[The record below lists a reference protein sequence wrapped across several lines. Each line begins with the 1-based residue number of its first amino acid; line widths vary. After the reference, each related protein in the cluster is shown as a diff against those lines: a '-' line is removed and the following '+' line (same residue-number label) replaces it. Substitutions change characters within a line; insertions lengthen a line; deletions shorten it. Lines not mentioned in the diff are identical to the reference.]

1 MVANTAGSTV
11 RTLTFLPPPPWT
23 SHLSCTGERCWLE
36 SYTLTSS
43 PAVLLQPLARA
54 GCEWEPERL
63 DGISFAMWSSFFPT
77 AGTDCWEVNHFG
89 GQVVLVSTSWRKC
102 FPGVVC
108 VYTGHVWGGLL
119 MSSMLACLLCCPSEL
134 LLFGADRLCIEVKK
148 VWLQLLKP
156 EIRRGWTRKSQEC

>member
-1 MVANTAGSTV
+1 MVANTAGSTI

-23 SHLSCTGERCWLE
+23 SHLSRTGERCWLE
-36 SYTLTSS
+36 SPTLTSS

-89 GQVVLVSTSWRKC
+89 GQVVLVRTSWRKC
-102 FPGVVC
+102 FLGVVC
-108 VYTGHVWGGLL
+108 VYTGHVWGGLVC
-119 MSSMLACLLCCPSEL
+119 LACLPVFFVAPQNFYFLEL
-134 LLFGADRLCIEVKK
+134 TGSALRWKK
-148 VWLQLLKP
+148 SVL
-156 EIRRGWTRKSQEC
+156 ETFTTRN